1 VETQSWQQQL
11 PAASAA
17 NSGRGS
23 PFYSLGPMNLE
34 SDTPRF
40 AIRCTTYFG
49 WMLPIFVLFSF
60 LAFREHLLFQPL
72 FLALFSLLGVALA
85 IPGAIQV
92 LKLRKKKESKLVT
105 ALGSLAGG
113 VGVIALLEL
122 KTRGI
127 LVWNELYLTVPLL
140 LFMLVTHAACFLAE
154 DKNHLRIYLALDGY
168 HYVRA

>member
-1 VETQSWQQQL
+1 
-11 PAASAA
+11 
-17 NSGRGS
+17 
-23 PFYSLGPMNLE
+23 MNFE

-49 WMLPIFVLFSF
+49 WMLPVFVLFSF
-60 LAFREHLLFQPL
+60 LAFRERVMFQPV
-72 FLALFSLLGVALA
+72 FLLLFSLLGIGLA

-92 LKLRKKKESKLVT
+92 LKLRKKKESKFLMAVSSI
-105 ALGSLAGG
+105 AAG

-127 LVWNELYLTVPLL
+127 FVWNELYLTVPLL
-140 LFMLVTHAACFLAE
+140 LFMLVTYAACFLAE
-154 DKNHLRIYLALDGY
+154 DKNHMKVYLALDGY